1 MNIYNKHFSETNKVN
16 SCKSIITAVNQLIWQ
31 TVQMKLILDKNIQ
44 SYHPKIY
51 QSQRSMRER

>member
-51 QSQRSMRER
+51 QSQRSMR